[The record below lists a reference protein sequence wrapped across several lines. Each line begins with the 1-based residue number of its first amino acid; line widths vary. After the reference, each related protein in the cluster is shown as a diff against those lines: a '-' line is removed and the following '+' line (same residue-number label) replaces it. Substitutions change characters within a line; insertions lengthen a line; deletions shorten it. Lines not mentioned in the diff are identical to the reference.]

1 MKWKQNLKV
10 FFLKKRQI
18 TFNQKDILKNWNQL
32 LKKICPSKNKNHS
45 MYRNF
50 PNEFQ
55 KIFKEKMLKQHKYSQ
70 GRELKKKN
78 QKNLTN
84 QFYKSNKLQ
93 FQITLTVQNRGI
105 SPATTHTHTHTSQT
119 VKSSK
124 ISKQVVYPN
133 M

>member
-10 FFLKKRQI
+10 FFFKKREI

-32 LKKICPSKNKNHS
+32 LKKIFPSKNKNHS

-70 GRELKKKN
+70 GREFKKK
-78 QKNLTN
+78 K
-84 QFYKSNKLQ
+84 KKKKKPNKPILQ
-93 FQITLTVQNRGI
+93 E
-105 SPATTHTHTHTSQT
+105 
-119 VKSSK
+119 
-124 ISKQVVYPN
+124 
-133 M
+133 